1 MPFEQGTAGE
11 ASRGVALDVRPGPTV
26 FAGYESYILHPREI
40 PVRVTVRKS
49 PGTVFRRLE
58 NPGLGGVRLICRE
71 PYRPGLLVGLDV
83 RVCGEWR
90 QLRGIVVSLRD
101 IGVGY
106 EVGMG
111 FLSRADAF
119 EGRMLEQA
127 CHIES
132 YKLGISRTQGRNISA
147 EQAAREWI
155 GRFSAT
161 FPPLCEPEVT

>member
-11 ASRGVALDVRPGPTV
+11 ASRSVALGVRPGPTV
-26 FAGYESYILHPREI
+26 FTGYESYIPHPREI
-40 PVRVTVRKS
+40 PVRVTVRKAS
-49 PGTVFRRLE
+49 GTVFRRLE
-58 NPGLGGVRLICRE
+58 NPGLGGIRLICQQ
-71 PYRPGLLVGLDV
+71 PHRPGLLVDLDV

-90 QLRGIVVSLRD
+90 QLRGLVVSLRD
-101 IGVGY
+101 VEAGY

-111 FLSRADAF
+111 FLSRSDAF
-119 EGRMLEQA
+119 EGRMIEQA

-132 YKLGISRTQGRNISA
+132 YKQGISRTQGRNISA

-161 FPPLCEPEVT
+161 FPPLCDPEVI